1 MTAPP
6 RPTAAGPEDARSHG
20 ARSEG
25 AHGRRVAPHTPSH
38 PAAHTPAHPEPYL
51 EPHLEPR
58 PVAHDPR
65 WPVLLAVL
73 GVGLLYLA
81 LPGSLT
87 LGPPWLLLTAVS
99 VLSVPTV
106 VSHRMGRS
114 RLNQA
119 FGVAVLVVMTT
130 ALVAGLVRL
139 VAALPTKVEAPATL
153 LRSAALLWLAN
164 VLVFACWYW
173 RVDAGG
179 PHARSR
185 SHPRDATWR
194 GAFLF
199 PQQTLDAD
207 DGGGA
212 RAVHWRPEFVDYL
225 FLAFNTSTAF
235 SPTDAP
241 VLSRWAKLLMMVQSL
256 ISFSTV
262 AVLAARAVNIL

>member
-1 MTAPP
+1 M
-6 RPTAAGPEDARSHG
+6 
-20 ARSEG
+20 
-25 AHGRRVAPHTPSH
+25 AH
-38 PAAHTPAHPEPYL
+38 E
-51 EPHLEPR
+51 
-58 PVAHDPR
+58 PR
-65 WPVLLAVL
+65 WPALLAVL
-73 GVGLLYLA
+73 AVGLLYLA

-87 LGPPWLLLTAVS
+87 LGPPWLLLVIVS
-99 VLSVPTV
+99 VLLVPTV
-106 VSHRMGRS
+106 VAHRMGRNG
-114 RLNQA
+114 LNQQ
-119 FGVAVLVVMTT
+119 FGIAALVVMTA
-130 ALVAGLVRL
+130 ALVAGLIRL
-139 VAALPTKVEAPATL
+139 VAALPTKAEAPATL
-153 LRSAALLWLAN
+153 LRSAAALWLTN
-164 VLVFACWYW
+164 ILVFATWYW

-185 SHPRDATWR
+185 SHPHDAAWE

-199 PQQTLDAD
+199 PQQTLDSD

-241 VLSRWAKLLMMVQSL
+241 VLSRWAKLLMMIQSL